1 MLIWELGGGSRSE
14 NGETLRLGQCNT
26 RRASR
31 LPKRYSRRGEDE
43 FGVDRTKRMER
54 SFLFREL
61 VVTDLSYEV
70 VNGNELHGEKVSELQ

>member
-14 NGETLRLGQCNT
+14 NGETLRLG
-26 RRASR
+26 RSDPGREVRVPKGHSR
-31 LPKRYSRRGEDE
+31 GGEDE